1 MALTRAQLLAGN
13 KNQGK
18 VLTGQVQAVTA
29 GSGVS
34 ISATG
39 VLSINADD
47 PTFNGFVKTNNP
59 NAYNQY
65 IWPNADGAAG
75 RQLTTNGSGVLT
87 WADADSIPWTQK
99 GQLVVGTGVDTQTIL
114 NAGSDTS
121 FLVANS
127 STASGL
133 EWTSGST
140 TAALFPVGTTDN
152 RPSTPEEG
160 QLRYNSTNN
169 EFEGYGGST
178 PSWNYLSSMPTGP
191 YNATGTVDKIFYQ
204 NALVVSEDYTTP
216 TTANSMSAG
225 PITIATGITVTVP
238 ATSVWTIV

>member
-59 NAYNQY
+59 LAFNQY
-65 IWPNADGAAG
+65 RWPNADGGAG
-75 RQLTTNGSGVLT
+75 KQLTTNGSGILT
-87 WADADSIPWTQK
+87 WEDADSIPWTEK
-99 GQLVVGTGVDTQTIL
+99 GQLVVGTGFGTQTL
-114 NAGSDTS
+114 LDVGTDTS

-127 STASGL
+127 ATASGL
-133 EWTSGST
+133 EWTSDA
-140 TAALFPVGTTDN
+140 TAAALLPSGTTLD
-152 RPSTPEEG
+152 RPASPAEG
-160 QLRYNSTNN
+160 QLRYNSDNN
-169 EFEGYGGST
+169 EFEGYGGTT

-191 YNATGTVDKIFYQ
+191 YTSTGTVEKIFYQ
-204 NALVVSEDYTTP
+204 NAIAIDEDYTTP
-216 TTANSMSAG
+216 VTANSMSAG
-225 PITIATGITVTVP
+225 PITIATGTTVTVP